1 MIEYITN
8 VDLAVLEAVQGIKCA
23 FLDFLVPLITKFGDG
38 GIFWIALA
46 VIFLIFKKT
55 RKMGLAMAF
64 ALIFGLIV
72 GNLTMKPLIARIRPY
87 NLEGYETIRDA
98 LLVAP
103 LKDFSFP
110 SGHTLASF
118 EGATAIFAFNRK
130 WGIPALVLASLVAL
144 SRLYL
149 FVHYPTDVI
158 TGLVL
163 GVTFGICGA
172 LLSRL
177 IFKKFDKNQLDS

>member
-1 MIEYITN
+1 MIQAITN
-8 VDLAVLEAVQGIKCA
+8 IDLAILEAIQGIKCA

-55 RKMGLAMAF
+55 RKMGLAMGM
-64 ALIFGLIV
+64 ALIFGLVV
-72 GNLTMKPLIARIRPY
+72 GNLTLKPLVARIRPY
-87 NLEGYETIRDA
+87 DLAGYEAIRDA
-98 LLVAP
+98 LLVSP

-118 EGATAIFAFNRK
+118 EGATAIFMFNK
-130 WGIPALVLASLVAL
+130 KCGIGALVLASLVAL

-149 FVHYPTDVI
+149 FVHYPTDVLV
-158 TGLVL
+158 GLIL

-172 LLSRL
+172 LLSKL
-177 IFKKFDKNQLDS
+177 IFKKFER